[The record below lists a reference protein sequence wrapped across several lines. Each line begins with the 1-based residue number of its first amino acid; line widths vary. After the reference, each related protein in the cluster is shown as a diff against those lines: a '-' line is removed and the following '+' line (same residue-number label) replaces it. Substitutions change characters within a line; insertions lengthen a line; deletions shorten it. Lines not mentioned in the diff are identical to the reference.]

1 MTRALV
7 VDDSRAV
14 RMILGRILGE
24 LGYEVVAAGDGAEA
38 LALVDAG
45 EHVDV
50 ALVDW
55 NMPNM
60 DGLELVK
67 QLRDR
72 DLPDLRV
79 MMVTSETD
87 LGRLV
92 LAIEAGADEYAM
104 KPFDAEVIREKLDL
118 LGLEEGV

>member
-7 VDDSRAV
+7 VDDSKAV

-24 LGYEVVAAGDGAEA
+24 LGYDVVAAGDGDEA

-45 EHVDV
+45 ERVDV

-118 LGLEEGV
+118 LGLEGV

>member
-1 MTRALV
+1 MSRALV

-14 RMILGRILGE
+14 RMILTRILGE
-24 LGYEVVAAGDGAEA
+24 LGWDVVGAGDGIEA
-38 LALVDAG
+38 LALLDAG
-45 EHVDV
+45 EEVDV

-67 QLRDR
+67 ELRER

-79 MMVTSETD
+79 MMVTSESD

-92 LAIEAGADEYAM
+92 MAIEAGADEYAM
-104 KPFDAEVIREKLDL
+104 KPFDAEVIREKLVL
-118 LGLEEGV
+118 LGLGEV

>member
-1 MTRALV
+1 
-7 VDDSRAV
+7 
-14 RMILGRILGE
+14 MILGRILGE
-24 LGYEVVAAGDGAEA
+24 LGYDVVAAGDGAEA